1 MSKVSY
7 TSFGGLNRDL
17 DVLNWVLSYIK
28 HSPVKQES
36 ALSNLDY
43 KFLEWYF
50 RTDQMINLVKAY
62 KELEKRRREL
72 SQSFLNIFLKEIKP
86 IDQMGEIERQFY
98 FKWIIDYGHK
108 YASFQIR
115 FHNASFW
122 DYSEEKFTWLYN
134 WYKSWCLKSEE
145 EINMEEEN
153 AIHVYFDS
161 QPIKI
166 KRCPDEETA
175 IMSALKHGNGEAFGF
190 E

>member
-7 TSFGGLNRDL
+7 TSFGGLGRDL
-17 DVLNWVLSYIK
+17 DVLNWVLLYIK

-43 KFLEWYF
+43 IFFEWFF
-50 RTDQMINLVKAY
+50 RTTQMRNLVEEY

-86 IDQMGEIERQFY
+86 IDQMGMIERQFY
-98 FKWIIDYGHK
+98 FKWIIDYGQK
-108 YASFQIR
+108 FSSFQII
-115 FHNASFW
+115 FHNASSW
-122 DYSEEKFTWLYN
+122 EYSEEKFTLLYK
-134 WYKSWCLKSEE
+134 WYKSWCLKSKEDIELEE
-145 EINMEEEN
+145 KK
-153 AIHVYFDS
+153 AIHAYFNS

-175 IMSALKHGNGEAFGF
+175 IMSALKNGNGDAFGF
-190 E
+190 D